1 MGSNPPYAVS
11 VTGLS
16 QIDDVVLSISG
27 MNGNNGGFPIIYGT
41 GNHRPG
47 GFDIAID
54 EDQLGDNE
62 RYHIPESVAFVAFE

>member
-1 MGSNPPYAVS
+1 M
-11 VTGLS
+11 
-16 QIDDVVLSISG
+16 VLSISG